1 MYDDPPLNA
10 MATRDMKKREEP
22 KWHWEYHSANLPDK
36 TSDLTN
42 DSGYVTSSEVSAEIS
57 SMSQDI
63 QDLSAETPSIW
74 RVWDYDPGPEP
85 LTFTA

>member
-57 SMSQDI
+57 SV
-63 QDLSAETPSIW
+63 A
-74 RVWDYDPGPEP
+74 
-85 LTFTA
+85 

>member
-1 MYDDPPLNA
+1 MKAVQVYDDPPLNA
-10 MATRDMKKREEP
+10 MAIRDMKKREEP

-57 SMSQDI
+57 SV
-63 QDLSAETPSIW
+63 A
-74 RVWDYDPGPEP
+74 
-85 LTFTA
+85 